1 VRKHEYRRVIRRI
14 VSPPSFPFLIGP
26 CTTHRTKHVPT
37 ENPCTDISYAASRK
51 FVIGSSAAG
60 ILPVHMPKGGRLE
73 SPSMQRF
80 TADSKGA
87 FKALTWPC
95 AKSVD
100 R

>member
-14 VSPPSFPFLIGP
+14 VSPPAFPFPIGP
-26 CTTHRTKHVPT
+26 WPPHRAEHVPA
-37 ENPCTDISYAASRK
+37 ENPRTDISYPASRK

-60 ILPVHMPKGGRLE
+60 ILPVHMPKGGRPE